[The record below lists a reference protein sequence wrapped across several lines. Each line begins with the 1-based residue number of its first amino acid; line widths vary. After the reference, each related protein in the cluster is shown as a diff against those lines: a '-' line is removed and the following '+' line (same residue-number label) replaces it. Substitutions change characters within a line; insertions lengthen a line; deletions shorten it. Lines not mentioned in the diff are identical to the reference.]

1 MAFFATGTY
10 SWKGRYT
17 VNGTVR
23 YEGSNKLGKSRSAR
37 WLPTWN
43 ISGAWN
49 AHEETW
55 FSKLNSILSNLT
67 LKASYSLTADRGPA
81 FVSNSLAMVSSYNPW
96 RPNAD
101 VMESGLGI
109 LQGKNSELTYEK
121 KHELNLGIDLGFLD
135 NRINFSMDWYKRKN
149 YDLIGWLSTTGLDG

>member
-109 LQGKNSELTYEK
+109 LQGKI
-121 KHELNLGIDLGFLD
+121 LN
-135 NRINFSMDWYKRKN
+135 
-149 YDLIGWLSTTGLDG
+149 